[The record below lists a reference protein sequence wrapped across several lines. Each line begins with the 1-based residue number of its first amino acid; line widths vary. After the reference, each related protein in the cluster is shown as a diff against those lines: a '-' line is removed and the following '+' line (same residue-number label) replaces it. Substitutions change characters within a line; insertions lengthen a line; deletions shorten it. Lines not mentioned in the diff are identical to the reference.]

1 MHILQHEHEIHIIA
15 FAGHAWI
22 YYRLVLYFD
31 SHCVSVVPGV
41 GVVDGGG
48 IVVGGGG
55 VGRDTDIFDL
65 SPIIASDS
73 TSSSA
78 TATT

>member
-1 MHILQHEHEIHIIA
+1 MAMESCIIVK
-15 FAGHAWI
+15 
-22 YYRLVLYFD
+22 RFD
-31 SHCVSVVPGV
+31 SHCVSVVAGV

-55 VGRDTDIFDL
+55 VGRDNDTFDL

-73 TSSSA
+73 PSSSA